1 VTQQLILVDEQD
13 NRLGYASRDA
23 CHRWPGQ
30 LHRAI
35 ALVIRHARGDLL
47 MQRRRSGLWDG
58 SWDITGATH
67 PLHTP
72 EGDESYRQSAER
84 CLRVEWGVEVP
95 LSCDFA
101 FVYAARHGD
110 RGERERCVLYTG
122 RHDGPVRL
130 DPAHGYE
137 YRWCALDEARRL
149 EPMTP
154 WGAIVLERL
163 AGRRS

>member
-1 VTQQLILVDEQD
+1 VTQQLILVDELD
-13 NRLGYASRDA
+13 TRRGYAPRDA
-23 CHRWPGQ
+23 CHRWPGK

-35 ALVIRHARGDLL
+35 ALVIRDARGALL

-58 SWDITGATH
+58 AWDVTGATH

-72 EGDESYRQSAER
+72 AGDESYQQSAER

-95 LSCDFA
+95 LAPDVA
-101 FVYAARHGD
+101 FVYAARQGD
-110 RGERERCVLYTG
+110 QGERERCVLYTG
-122 RHDGPVRL
+122 QHEGPVRL
-130 DPAHGYE
+130 DPAHGYA
-137 YRWCALDEARRL
+137 YRWCALEEARRL

-163 AGRRS
+163 AEHRS